1 VKSAVEPLSPTRVKL
16 TVEVPFEELKPSLDA
31 AYKKIAQQVNVP
43 GFRRGR
49 VPQQVIDQR
58 IGRGV
63 VLDEAVSEAL
73 PQFYFQALQEND
85 VQALSQPQVDIG
97 DYSAGTTLE
106 FSAEL
111 DVRPAITVPDYEGIE
126 VSVDDVE
133 VTEADVDEQLQGL
146 RARFGSL
153 STVERPAVDGD
164 FVTIDLAAY
173 EDGELIEEAQAT
185 GMSYQLGS
193 GALLDGLD
201 EAVTGL
207 SAGES
212 ATFSSSLLGG
222 DRQGQPVD
230 VEVSVQAV
238 KEQQLP
244 EVDDEFAQ
252 TASEFDT
259 VDELRADLRER
270 LERGKRLEQAGA
282 ARDAVLETLLERV
295 EVPLPDA
302 AVAEEL
308 AARQASIREQL
319 SYAGRSEED
328 YLKSEGQTR
337 EEFDAELE
345 SRVRSSLAA
354 RFLLDELAKHAAL
367 SVEEGELSEH
377 LVRRAARSGMKPE
390 EFAQEMVKQG
400 QVPELVSE
408 IVRGKALA
416 LVVESAV
423 VTDRSGRP
431 VELRRLQP
439 DGSIAPEDEP
449 AEADAEDAAVGADA

>member
-126 VSVDDVE
+126 VSVDDTE
-133 VTEADVDEQLQGL
+133 VTDADVDEQLQAL

-153 STVERPAVDGD
+153 STVERPAGDDD

-193 GALLDGLD
+193 GTLLDGLD

-212 ATFSSSLLGG
+212 ATFTSSLLGG
-222 DRQGQPVD
+222 DREGQPVD
-230 VEVSVQAV
+230 VEVNVQAV

-244 EVDDEFAQ
+244 ELDDEFAQ

-270 LERGKRLEQAGA
+270 LERGKRMEQAGA
-282 ARDAVLETLLERV
+282 ARDAVLEALLERV

-308 AARQASIREQL
+308 VARQASIREQL
-319 SYAGRSEED
+319 SYAGMSEED
-328 YLKSEGQTR
+328 YLESEGQTR

-416 LVVESAV
+416 LVVETAV

-439 DGSIAPEDEP
+439 DGSIAPEEP
-449 AEADAEDAAVGADA
+449 PDAKDTAVDADA